1 MNLQDSLMN
10 LQDSLMNL
18 QDSLLRYESIGF
30 INKPIKLITIFHVC
44 GHSHL

>member
-10 LQDSLMNL
+10 LE
-18 QDSLLRYESIGF
+18 DSLLSHESTGF
-30 INKPIKLITIFHVC
+30 INKPIKFITIFHVY